1 MSNFNQKILITFPS
15 FLISLIPFFLI
26 TGPFLSDLS
35 VVLVCIFFFINIF
48 INKEYSYFNNKFFL
62 IFFIYFIYLFINSL
76 VEFYDYNNLRSS
88 LGYLRFG
95 IFSLGVIYFIER
107 EEKLLKWTF
116 IVFLICFL
124 LLIFDGYFQYF
135 FKFNIFGDPVDI
147 ESYRIRFFFND
158 EYVLGSY
165 LSRLFPVFLALTFLL
180 FKKKHNFIIL
190 ISLLFVLIETLIFL
204 SGERVAFFFNTLSA
218 IFIIIMINKFKKI
231 RLITLVLSFFAIISI
246 SIFDDTAKQ
255 RIWDQTINQIGIK
268 SSKINIFSEIHE
280 SHYTSAYKMFLDNK
294 IIGIGIRNF
303 RNFCDEDRYK
313 THEVSC
319 TSHPHNTYVQ
329 LLAETGLIGFSF
341 AIILFFYFIFK
352 MFNHLKGALFKKE
365 YLFNDFQI
373 CLLAA
378 ILITIWP
385 FAPTGNFFNNW
396 ISIIYYF
403 PVGFFLWSLKHKNSV
418 IFKN

>member
-48 INKEYSYFNNKFFL
+48 INKEYSYFNNKFFF

-135 FKFNIFGDPVDI
+135 FKYNIFGDPVDI

-180 FKKKHNFIIL
+180 YKKKPNFIIL
-190 ISLLFVLIETLIFL
+190 ISLLFVFIETLIFL

-218 IFIIIMINKFKKI
+218 LFIIIMINNFKKI
-231 RLITLVLSFFAIISI
+231 RFITLMFSFFIIILI
-246 SIFDDTAKQ
+246 SIFDNTAKK
-255 RIWDQTINQIGIK
+255 RIWDHTINQIGIN
-268 SSKINIFSEIHE
+268 SSKINVFTEIHE
-280 SHYTSAYKMFLDNK
+280 SHYSSAYKMFIDNK
-294 IIGIGIRNF
+294 LVGIGIRNF
-303 RNFCDEDRYK
+303 RNFCNEEKYK
-313 THEVSC
+313 THENSC
-319 TSHPHNTYVQ
+319 TTHPHNTYIQ
-329 LLAETGLIGFSF
+329 LLAETGIIGFSF
-341 AIILFFYFIFK
+341 AIILFFYFSFE
-352 MFNHLKGALFKKE
+352 MLNHLKGALFKKK

-385 FAPTGNFFNNW
+385 FAPSGNFFNNW
-396 ISIIYYF
+396 LSIIYYF
-403 PVGFFLWSLKHKNSV
+403 PVGFFLWSIKKKNSK
-418 IFKN
+418 IFKD